1 MATSSAYAWAMKLK
15 EGRGEADN
23 AIPAAAMALVPNS
36 T

>member
-1 MATSSAYAWAMKLK
+1 MKLK

-23 AIPAAAMALVPNS
+23 AIPAAAIALVPNS